1 MDDDELFYEN
11 YTNEDDNDD
20 EVYFNLDE
28 DMDSYYDFNL
38 LDLLDE
44 AEKLDQKIG
53 AVKKPKF

>member
-44 AEKLDQKIG
+44 AEKLDQKIRPIQ
-53 AVKKPKF
+53 VSDC

>member
-44 AEKLDQKIG
+44 AEKLD
-53 AVKKPKF
+53 